1 MNWKSVVKDLKAMYD
16 EHKGAVVGI
25 NSATDP
31 SKQHPVQITSDI
43 HALTFEGMDI
53 NPKLVRRWLW
63 EQRNTRAVKREGNFI
78 WASYNAENDTTLVGL
93 GALATS
99 GAAVR
104 LASIRER
111 AA

>member
-1 MNWKSVVKDLKAMYD
+1 MNWKSIVKDLKAMYD
-16 EHKGAVVGI
+16 EHKGAVVAI
-25 NSATDP
+25 NLTQDP
-31 SKQHPVQITSDI
+31 NKQHPVQITSDV

-78 WASYNAENDTTLVGL
+78 WASYNAEDDTTLVGL

-99 GAAVR
+99 RAAVR
-104 LASIRER
+104 LDNIREK

>member
-1 MNWKSVVKDLKAMYD
+1 MYN
-16 EHKGAVVGI
+16 EHKGAVVAI
-25 NSATDP
+25 NLAKDP

-63 EQRNTRAVKREGNFI
+63 EQNTRAVKREGNFI
-78 WASYNAENDTTLVGL
+78 WASYNAEDDTTLVGL

-104 LASIRER
+104 LANIREK